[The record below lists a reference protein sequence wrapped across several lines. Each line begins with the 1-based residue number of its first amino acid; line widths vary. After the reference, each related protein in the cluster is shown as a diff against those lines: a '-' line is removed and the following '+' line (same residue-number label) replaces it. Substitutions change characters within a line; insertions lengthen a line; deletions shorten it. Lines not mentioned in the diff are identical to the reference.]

1 MNNAAC
7 ILDTTH
13 SGAQGVEGEIVLS
26 GNSDKP
32 KKIRQSYPCSM
43 TNQQASLNQYF
54 FPSAVLER
62 EYEIHRSRSTWAV
75 LSTDEVDEDY
85 EYMTIAHQV

>member
-1 MNNAAC
+1 
-7 ILDTTH
+7 
-13 SGAQGVEGEIVLS
+13 
-26 GNSDKP
+26 
-32 KKIRQSYPCSM
+32 M

-85 EYMTIAHQV
+85 VYMTIAHQV